1 MTDKT
6 WRMGFHLMPPSGWIN
21 DPNGLCQFRGVY
33 HAFFQYSPDWPNG
46 GERCWGHATSTN
58 LVSWDYHDVAIHQDT
73 PEDANGAY
81 SGSTFVERGAA
92 ADGGDRMR
100 IYYTGNVK
108 HPGDYD
114 YINEGRGANEIT
126 VTSDD
131 GMHFSPKQVLLRN
144 ADYPAYCS
152 CHVRDPK
159 LWEQRGE
166 LHMALGARDRDSH
179 GLALIY
185 SSTDGIDWRLRTAI
199 RPTDDFG
206 FMWECPDVI
215 RLVEGADGQRHEF
228 LGFCPQ
234 GMPAKDD
241 DGRGT
246 SWAGYLPLSGTA
258 IDATTADPAL
268 WREWDGGFDFYA
280 PQTFVD
286 DAGRTLL
293 IAWVGMPDEDF
304 MGQPEQLDW
313 IHSLSVPRTL
323 EVDPKDPTRIMQWP
337 VGEVDALRQEAT
349 EAQDGQLSLPCH
361 RADIEVE
368 GVQGDFAL
376 TLDGALA
383 ISGSGDSVTLSLDAA
398 TGCGR
403 GARSIAC
410 GGIESLRV
418 LVDESIVEVFVNG
431 GRATF
436 TTRWFPTADKL
447 DVRLEGSCASARA
460 WTMAK
465 AGTDPYEG

>member
-131 GMHFSPKQVLLRN
+131 GMHFSPQQVVLRN

-337 VGEVDALRQEAT
+337 VGEVDAL
-349 EAQDGQLSLPCH
+349 DKVVVQLACAAAVALPYVLFKNGGTIPLGG
-361 RADIEVE
+361 ADT
-368 GVQGDFAL
+368 L
-376 TLDGALA
+376 TYVLLA
-383 ISGSGDSVTLSLDAA
+383 
-398 TGCGR
+398 
-403 GARSIAC
+403 
-410 GGIESLRV
+410 V
-418 LVDESIVEVFVNG
+418 LVVVQ
-431 GRATF
+431 
-436 TTRWFPTADKL
+436 TAFAYVLYFGSMGELPVL
-447 DVRLEGSCASARA
+447 DVALLGYIEPVMSVVGSALFLHEPLGIVRA
-460 WTMAK
+460 LGAALVIAAAA
-465 AGTDPYEG
+465 AGELIEE